1 MYLKHYQLKLKP
13 FEIGPDPKF
22 LWLGEKHKEAF
33 AVLKYGI
40 LENKGFIVLIGEPGT
55 GKSTLLNAI
64 AETLGT
70 NVRFAKISDPALN
83 ELEFFNFAASAFEM
97 GKTFNGKAEFL
108 IHLETFINEA
118 AGRSQKVLLVIDEA
132 QRLTPELLEQIRV
145 FSNFEAPDKKVISC
159 IFAGQNEFLG
169 MLKQN
174 RALSQRIFFSHILHP
189 LTEVETEA
197 YITHRLTVA
206 GAEKPIFT
214 SSAMRAVYELAGG
227 NPRLTNIV
235 CDQALLS
242 GYSYNLQTIGPDI
255 VRECTENTLLPREAL
270 PEPVVERFNGV
281 STTGVEAKEGAAAAA
296 QDPGRGAPVPT
307 PEGGN
312 RKASYW
318 ALAAVVVLISVA
330 YGYFSG
336 AFNTLLSDTRPF
348 SSSDGISRKS
358 SEAESTPQ
366 TIQRTD
372 PAPGSAEIAQLQG
385 QLVEVR
391 KQKSDA
397 EGRLKAIQARFD
409 VYENDQ
415 KELTVAR
422 SRIAELE
429 SAAAFKDKDLA
440 AARQK
445 LVELEK
451 ALTLEKSSKDRQKED
466 FSSKDATIVELQKKL
481 EGTASNHASL
491 KAELEAVKKETA
503 RLQAQVVEIT
513 NQKNAAEAR
522 LGEAQKQNNGLAADA
537 KELKSARERVSQL
550 EAAVSEGDKK
560 RNQLEQKFGELEKA
574 LAKEK
579 ATRDQMSV
587 ELSSRQAAV
596 ADLQK
601 RLETA
606 RSAQLKLESE
616 IQKTQQ
622 ENTRLQSQLQE
633 AKTLKSAP
641 PPVPAPARAPA
652 ASKPQTVPSERT
664 GEVPDPAGVIDFVIK
679 KKSQ

>member
-64 AETLGT
+64 AETLGA

-97 GKTFNGKAEFL
+97 GKTFHGKAEFL
-108 IHLETFINEA
+108 IHLETYISEA
-118 AGRSQKVLLVIDEA
+118 AARSQKVLLVIDEA

-189 LTEVETEA
+189 LTEAETEA
-197 YITHRLTVA
+197 YIAHRLTVA

-255 VRECTENTLLPREAL
+255 IRECTENTLIPRDAVPEPAVQHTDGVSPAGAGPREA
-270 PEPVVERFNGV
+270 
-281 STTGVEAKEGAAAAA
+281 AADAL
-296 QDPGRGAPVPT
+296 QGPGRAPVPA
-307 PEGGN
+307 PGGGN

-318 ALAAVVVLISVA
+318 ALAAVFVLMGVG
-330 YGYFSG
+330 YGYISG
-336 AFNTLLSDTRPF
+336 AFNDLLSNTRPF
-348 SSSDGISRKS
+348 SDSDGISRKS
-358 SEAESTPQ
+358 TGAESRSQ
-366 TIQRTD
+366 TVEKTE
-372 PAPGSAEIAQLQG
+372 AVPGASDIAQLQG
-385 QLVEVR
+385 QLLESR

-397 EGRLKAIQARFD
+397 EGRLKAFQARFD

-415 KELTVAR
+415 KELNR
-422 SRIAELE
+422 EM
-429 SAAAFKDKDLA
+429 
-440 AARQK
+440 
-445 LVELEK
+445 
-451 ALTLEKSSKDRQKED
+451 
-466 FSSKDATIVELQKKL
+466 DAI
-481 EGTASNHASL
+481 
-491 KAELEAVKKETA
+491 KKENA
-503 RLQAQVVEIT
+503 RLQAQMVEIT
-513 NQKNAAEAR
+513 NQKGAAEVR
-522 LGEAQKQNNGLAADA
+522 LGEAQKQNTGLAADA
-537 KELKSARERVSQL
+537 KELKSARDRVAQL

-560 RNQLEQKFGELEKA
+560 RIQLEQKFGELEKA
-574 LAKEK
+574 LAMEK
-579 ATRDQMSV
+579 GAKDQMSI
-587 ELSSRQAAV
+587 ELSSRQAAIV
-596 ADLQK
+596 DLQK
-601 RLETA
+601 RIEA
-606 RSAQLKLESE
+606 AKSAQLKLETD
-616 IQKTQQ
+616 IQNTQR
-622 ENTRLQSQLQE
+622 ENARLQSQLQE
-633 AKTLKSAP
+633 AKAQKPVP
-641 PPVPAPARAPA
+641 PPAPVPARAPA
-652 ASKPQTVPSERT
+652 AGQPQTIPSDVT
-664 GEVPDPAGVIDFVIK
+664 DAAPDPAGAIDFVIK

>member
-64 AETLGT
+64 AETLGA

-97 GKTFNGKAEFL
+97 GKTFHGKAEFL
-108 IHLETFINEA
+108 IHLETYISEA
-118 AGRSQKVLLVIDEA
+118 AARSQKVLLVIDEA

-189 LTEVETEA
+189 LTEAETEA
-197 YITHRLTVA
+197 YIAHRLTVA

-214 SSAMRAVYELAGG
+214 SSAMRAVYKLAGG

-255 VRECTENTLLPREAL
+255 IRECTENTLIPRDAVPEPAVQHTDGVSPAGAGPREA
-270 PEPVVERFNGV
+270 
-281 STTGVEAKEGAAAAA
+281 AADAL
-296 QDPGRGAPVPT
+296 QGPGRAPVPA
-307 PEGGN
+307 PGGGN

-318 ALAAVVVLISVA
+318 ALAAVFVLMGVG
-330 YGYFSG
+330 YGYISG
-336 AFNTLLSDTRPF
+336 AFNDLLSNTRPF
-348 SSSDGISRKS
+348 SDSDGISRKS
-358 SEAESTPQ
+358 TGAESRSQ
-366 TIQRTD
+366 TVEKTE
-372 PAPGSAEIAQLQG
+372 AVPGASDIAQLQG
-385 QLVEVR
+385 QLLESR

-397 EGRLKAIQARFD
+397 EGRLKAFQARFD

-415 KELTVAR
+415 KELNR
-422 SRIAELE
+422 EM
-429 SAAAFKDKDLA
+429 
-440 AARQK
+440 
-445 LVELEK
+445 
-451 ALTLEKSSKDRQKED
+451 
-466 FSSKDATIVELQKKL
+466 DAI
-481 EGTASNHASL
+481 
-491 KAELEAVKKETA
+491 KKENA
-503 RLQAQVVEIT
+503 RLQAQMVEIT
-513 NQKNAAEAR
+513 NQKGAAEVR
-522 LGEAQKQNNGLAADA
+522 LGEAQKQNTGLAADA
-537 KELKSARERVSQL
+537 KELKSARDRVAQL

-560 RNQLEQKFGELEKA
+560 RIQLEQKFGELEKA
-574 LAKEK
+574 LAMEK
-579 ATRDQMSV
+579 GAKDQMSV
-587 ELSSRQAAV
+587 ELSSRQAAIV
-596 ADLQK
+596 DLQK
-601 RLETA
+601 RIEA
-606 RSAQLKLESE
+606 AKSAQLKLETD
-616 IQKTQQ
+616 IQNTQR
-622 ENTRLQSQLQE
+622 ENARLQSQLQE
-633 AKTLKSAP
+633 AKAQKPVP
-641 PPVPAPARAPA
+641 PPAPAPARAPA
-652 ASKPQTVPSERT
+652 AGQPQTIPSDVT
-664 GEVPDPAGVIDFVIK
+664 DAAPDPAGAIDFVIK

>member
-64 AETLGT
+64 AETLGA

-97 GKTFNGKAEFL
+97 GKTFHGKAEFL
-108 IHLETFINEA
+108 IHLEAYISEA
-118 AGRSQKVLLVIDEA
+118 AARSQKVLLVIDEA

-189 LTEVETEA
+189 LTEAETEA
-197 YITHRLTVA
+197 YIAHRLTVA

-255 VRECTENTLLPREAL
+255 IRECTENTLIPRDAVPEPAVQHTDGVSPAGAGPREA
-270 PEPVVERFNGV
+270 
-281 STTGVEAKEGAAAAA
+281 AADAL
-296 QDPGRGAPVPT
+296 QGPGRAPVPA
-307 PEGGN
+307 PGGGN

-318 ALAAVVVLISVA
+318 ALAAVFVLMGVG
-330 YGYFSG
+330 YGYISG
-336 AFNTLLSDTRPF
+336 AFNDLLSNTRPF
-348 SSSDGISRKS
+348 SDSDGISRKS
-358 SEAESTPQ
+358 TGAESRSQ
-366 TIQRTD
+366 TVEKTE
-372 PAPGSAEIAQLQG
+372 AVPGASDIAQLQG
-385 QLVEVR
+385 QLLESR

-397 EGRLKAIQARFD
+397 EGRLKAFQARFD

-415 KELTVAR
+415 KELNIAK

-429 SAAAFKDKDLA
+429 STAAFKDKDLTA
-440 AARQK
+440 ASQK
-445 LVELEK
+445 LAELEK
-451 ALTLEKSSKDRQKED
+451 ALALEKSGKDRQNVD
-466 FSSKDATIVELQKKL
+466 ASSKDAAIAELQKKL
-481 EGTASNHASL
+481 ESAASNQASL
-491 KAELEAVKKETA
+491 KGEMDAIKKENA
-503 RLQAQVVEIT
+503 RLQAQMVEIT
-513 NQKNAAEAR
+513 NQKGAAEVR
-522 LGEAQKQNNGLAADA
+522 LGEAQKQNTGLAADA
-537 KELKSARERVSQL
+537 KELKSARDRVAQL

-560 RNQLEQKFGELEKA
+560 RIQLEQKFGELEKD

-579 ATRDQMSV
+579 GAKDQMSV
-587 ELSSRQAAV
+587 ELSSRQAAIV
-596 ADLQK
+596 DLQK
-601 RLETA
+601 RIEA
-606 RSAQLKLESE
+606 AKSAQLKLETD
-616 IQKTQQ
+616 IQNAQR
-622 ENTRLQSQLQE
+622 ENARLQSQLQE
-633 AKTLKSAP
+633 AKAQKPVP
-641 PPVPAPARAPA
+641 PPAPVPARAPA
-652 ASKPQTVPSERT
+652 AGQPQTIPSDVT
-664 GEVPDPAGVIDFVIK
+664 DAAPDPAGAIDFVIK

>member
-1 MYLKHYQLKLKP
+1 MYLKHYQLKLNP

-64 AETLGT
+64 AETLGA

-97 GKTFNGKAEFL
+97 GKTFHGKAEFL
-108 IHLETFINEA
+108 IHLEAYISEA
-118 AGRSQKVLLVIDEA
+118 AARSQKVLLVIDEA

-197 YITHRLTVA
+197 YIAHRLTVA

-255 VRECTENTLLPREAL
+255 IRECTENTLIPRDAVPEPAVQHTDGVSPAGAGPREA
-270 PEPVVERFNGV
+270 
-281 STTGVEAKEGAAAAA
+281 AADAL
-296 QDPGRGAPVPT
+296 QGPGRAPVPA
-307 PEGGN
+307 PGGGN

-318 ALAAVVVLISVA
+318 ALAAVFVLMGVG
-330 YGYFSG
+330 YGYISG
-336 AFNTLLSDTRPF
+336 AFNDLLSNTRPF
-348 SSSDGISRKS
+348 SDSDGISRKS
-358 SEAESTPQ
+358 TGAESRSQ
-366 TIQRTD
+366 TVEKTE
-372 PAPGSAEIAQLQG
+372 AVPGASDIAQLQG
-385 QLVEVR
+385 QLLESR

-397 EGRLKAIQARFD
+397 EGRLKAFQARFD

-415 KELTVAR
+415 KELNIAK

-429 SAAAFKDKDLA
+429 STAAFKNKDLTA
-440 AARQK
+440 ASQK
-445 LVELEK
+445 LAELEK
-451 ALTLEKSSKDRQKED
+451 ALALEKSGKDRQNVD
-466 FSSKDATIVELQKKL
+466 ASSKDAAI
-481 EGTASNHASL
+481 
-491 KAELEAVKKETA
+491 AELKK
-503 RLQAQVVEIT
+503 
-513 NQKNAAEAR
+513 K
-522 LGEAQKQNNGLAADA
+522 
-537 KELKSARERVSQL
+537 L

-560 RNQLEQKFGELEKA
+560 RIQLEQKFGELEKA
-574 LAKEK
+574 LAMEK
-579 ATRDQMSV
+579 GAKDQMSV
-587 ELSSRQAAV
+587 ELSSRQAAA

-601 RLETA
+601 RVEA
-606 RSAQLKLESE
+606 AKSAQLRLETD
-616 IQKTQQ
+616 IQNTQR
-622 ENTRLQSQLQE
+622 ENARLQSQLQE
-633 AKTLKSAP
+633 AKAQKPVP
-641 PPVPAPARAPA
+641 PPAPVPARAPA
-652 ASKPQTVPSERT
+652 AGQPQTIPSDVT
-664 GEVPDPAGVIDFVIK
+664 DAAPDPAGAIDFVIK

>member
-64 AETLGT
+64 AETLGA

-97 GKTFNGKAEFL
+97 GKTFHGKAEFL
-108 IHLETFINEA
+108 IHLETYISEA
-118 AGRSQKVLLVIDEA
+118 AARSQKVLLVIDEA

-189 LTEVETEA
+189 LTEAETEA
-197 YITHRLTVA
+197 YIAHRLTVA

-214 SSAMRAVYELAGG
+214 SSAMRAVYKLAGG

-242 GYSYNLQTIGPDI
+242 GYSYNLQTIGADI
-255 VRECTENTLLPREAL
+255 IRECTENTLIPRDAVPEPAVQDTDGVSPAGAGPREAAADAL
-270 PEPVVERFNGV
+270 PG
-281 STTGVEAKEGAAAAA
+281 
-296 QDPGRGAPVPT
+296 PGRAPVPA
-307 PEGGN
+307 PGGGN

-318 ALAAVVVLISVA
+318 ALAAVFVLMGVG
-330 YGYFSG
+330 YGYISG
-336 AFNTLLSDTRPF
+336 AFNDLLSNTRPF
-348 SSSDGISRKS
+348 SDSDGISRKS
-358 SEAESTPQ
+358 TTAESRSQ
-366 TIQRTD
+366 TVEKTE
-372 PAPGSAEIAQLQG
+372 AVPGASDIAQLQG
-385 QLVEVR
+385 QLLESR

-397 EGRLKAIQARFD
+397 EGRLKALQARFD

-415 KELTVAR
+415 KELNIAK

-429 SAAAFKDKDLA
+429 STAAFKDKDLTA
-440 AARQK
+440 ASQK
-445 LVELEK
+445 LAELEK
-451 ALTLEKSSKDRQKED
+451 ALAQEKSGKDRQNAD
-466 FSSKDATIVELQKKL
+466 VSSKDAAIAELQKK
-481 EGTASNHASL
+481 
-491 KAELEAVKKETA
+491 
-503 RLQAQVVEIT
+503 
-513 NQKNAAEAR
+513 
-522 LGEAQKQNNGLAADA
+522 
-537 KELKSARERVSQL
+537 L

-560 RNQLEQKFGELEKA
+560 RIQLEQKFGELEKD

-579 ATRDQMSV
+579 GAKEQMRV
-587 ELSSRQAAV
+587 ELSSRQAAA

-601 RLETA
+601 RLEA
-606 RSAQLKLESE
+606 AKSAQLGLETD
-616 IQKTQQ
+616 IQNTQR
-622 ENTRLQSQLQE
+622 ENARLQSQLQE
-633 AKTLKSAP
+633 AKVQKPVP
-641 PPVPAPARAPA
+641 PPATVPARAPA
-652 ASKPQTVPSERT
+652 AGQPQTIPSDAT
-664 GEVPDPAGVIDFVIK
+664 DAAPDPAGAIDFVIK